1 MRQSQRRQ
9 APLRIGTERAISCA
23 GDFRRSGPVASAL
36 SGAPS
41 PRSGSGLD
49 LAQIQATQLVGTRDN
64 PSKNAREDEALE
76 ICQRLDVAMDRES
89 ALNIFNAQ
97 QTRGRRMA
105 EEKRAARRA
114 VGVERAKAAQKKEQ
128 VRRISN

>member
-1 MRQSQRRQ
+1 M
-9 APLRIGTERAISCA
+9 AIS
-23 GDFRRSGPVASAL
+23 L

-49 LAQIQATQLVGTRDN
+49 LAQIQAKQLVGTRDN

-105 EEKRAARRA
+105 EEKRATRRA